1 VIKKQYNSGIA
12 ASIHETAQGLHEI
25 GLMDKRTMKE
35 FDELCLTP
43 ISPLTPDE
51 IRSIREHE
59 NVSQV
64 VFSNYLNVTKGIISQ
79 WERGEKKPSGSSLK
93 LLFLVKKKGLDAIA

>member
-1 VIKKQYNSGIA
+1 VIKKQYHSDIA
-12 ASIHETAQGLHEI
+12 ASIHETAQGLHEA

-51 IRSIREHE
+51 IRGIREHE

-64 VFSNYLNVTKGIISQ
+64 VFSNYLNVTKGIVSQ

-93 LLFLVKKKGLDAIA
+93 LLFLVKTKGLDAIA